1 MKIEKNLKNI
11 FEKKLLCG
19 ILIFYFEEMLIK
31 FNILSSIFSIFKDIM
46 RKIKYGL
53 IFLGKEI
60 KYDILNQKV
69 NKILFPAHIFS
80 LYV

>member
-1 MKIEKNLKNI
+1 MKNI

-31 FNILSSIFSIFKDIM
+31 FNILSRIFSIFKDIM

-53 IFLGKEI
+53 ILGKEI
-60 KYDILNQKV
+60 KYAILNQKV